1 MKPLSSYV
9 VSDQLRVLK
18 KRDHS
23 IEGKNNKLVARFI
36 VHEIPESLLPEPST
50 LTTTA
55 PEADNPK
62 VGFEVSY

>member
-9 VSDQLRVLK
+9 VSVQLSVLE

-23 IEGKNNKLVARFI
+23 VEKENKIVASFI
-36 VHEIPESLLPEPST
+36 VHQTPESLLPDPST
-50 LTTTA
+50 LTTTT

-62 VGFEVSY
+62 VGCEVSY

>member
-9 VSDQLRVLK
+9 VSVQLSVLEKRV
-18 KRDHS
+18 HS
-23 IEGKNNKLVARFI
+23 IERKNKIVARFI
-36 VHEIPESLLPEPST
+36 VHETPESLLPEPST